1 MWVVIH
7 YLNLS
12 FFVLYEEGINPMAN
26 RLKKEKKE
34 RNNEERRKKEREEKK
49 KNQIKSNNQNQ
60 IKSNGCWN
68 NLLLIKDS

>member
-26 RLKKEKKE
+26 GLKKEKKE
-34 RNNEERRKKEREEKK
+34 RNNEERREGRKRRKEKK
-49 KNQIKSNNQNQ
+49 SNQIIKIKSNRMVAE
-60 IKSNGCWN
+60 I
-68 NLLLIKDS
+68 IYY